1 MLFVCNLVTTSED
14 ETEFERE
21 SNNKVKYVV
30 LTLRFIINSSRNFNQ
45 KT

>member
-1 MLFVCNLVTTSED
+1 MLFVCYLVATLED

-21 SNNKVKYVV
+21 SNNKVKYIV
-30 LTLRFIINSSRNFNQ
+30 LTLRFSINSSRNFNQ